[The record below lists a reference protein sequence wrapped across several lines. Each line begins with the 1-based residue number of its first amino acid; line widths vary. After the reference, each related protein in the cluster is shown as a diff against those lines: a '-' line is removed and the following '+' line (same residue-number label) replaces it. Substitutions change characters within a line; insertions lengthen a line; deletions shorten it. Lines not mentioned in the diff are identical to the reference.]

1 MRGQARCRPART
13 WHVGGSGLVADVDRN
28 MTRIETSIRVLLADD
43 QTMVRQGIRALLSF
57 AQDVV
62 VVAEA
67 ANGHE
72 AIELA
77 HHASPHVVL
86 MDIHMPLVDGIAATQ
101 RIRAELPDVAVIIL
115 TTFDHDAYV
124 IDAIRAGACGFLLK
138 DGDGDDLLRAVRLAA
153 EGDAVIAPRLLGRL
167 LTTIALT
174 ARDGRAAQEC
184 LISLTDRE
192 RDVLSLIATGRNNAE
207 IADTLHVGEA
217 TVKTHIGHLFAKLA
231 IRDRAQ
237 AVVAAYES
245 GLVLPGASQES

>member
-1 MRGQARCRPART
+1 MIQQPT
-13 WHVGGSGLVADVDRN
+13 
-28 MTRIETSIRVLLADD
+28 IRVLLADD
-43 QTMVRQGIRALLSF
+43 QTLVRQGIRALLSF
-57 AQDVV
+57 AEDVT

-67 ANGHE
+67 ADGAE

-77 HHASPHVVL
+77 HHARPQVVL
-86 MDIHMPLVDGIAATQ
+86 MDVHMPLVDGITATR
-101 RIRAELPDVAVIIL
+101 RIREELPDVAVIIL

-174 ARDGRAAQEC
+174 PGSRRVGEANVA
-184 LISLTDRE
+184 SLTDRE
-192 RDVLSLIATGRNNAE
+192 RDVLKLIATGRNNVE
-207 IADTLHVGEA
+207 IANALHVSEA
-217 TVKTHIGHLFAKLA
+217 TVKTHIGHVFAKLA
-231 IRDRAQ
+231 VRDRAQ

-245 GLVLPGASQES
+245 GLVLPGTYPPF